1 MRDGIDIEFREVGM
15 RDGLQNT
22 KGFFPT
28 EAKIAWM
35 KAEVA
40 TGMPAI
46 EICSFVPPKLIPQF
60 KDAIEVVEAT
70 QATDTGDC
78 IISALIPNMKG
89 AERGVE
95 LGMKKLNFVASV
107 SETHNLQNVRR
118 KPEESIEDFRRIVEM
133 RDTLPDDKK
142 FFIDGGLST
151 AFGCTLEG
159 SVDPAATVKLA
170 QQFIEAGAD
179 HLTVCDT
186 VGYANPK
193 QVRELF
199 QLLQSE
205 LGSDVTMTAHF
216 HDTRGLGL
224 ANMEAALDVGIR
236 SFDACLAGLGGCPW
250 APGATGN
257 MVMEDGVFMAEAM
270 GLRTGVD
277 LDKLCAIREIIETNL
292 PGERLSGAIAKAG
305 VPKNHAP
312 ATAQFAAAAE

>member
-1 MRDGIDIEFREVGM
+1 VEVG
-15 RDGLQNT
+15 
-22 KGFFPT
+22 
-28 EAKIAWM
+28 
-35 KAEVA
+35 
-40 TGMPAI
+40 
-46 EICSFVPPKLIPQF
+46 
-60 KDAIEVVEAT
+60 EAT
-70 QATDTGDC
+70 HATETGDC
-78 IISALIPNMKG
+78 LISALIPNMKG

-133 RDTLPDDKK
+133 RDALPEDKK
-142 FFIDGGLST
+142 FILDGGLST

-159 SVDPAATVKLA
+159 TVDPAATLKLA
-170 QQFIEAGAD
+170 QQFVDAGAD

-193 QVRELF
+193 QVRDLF
-199 QLLQSE
+199 RMLQAE

-270 GLRTGVD
+270 GLRTGID
-277 LDKLCAIREIIETNL
+277 LDKLCAIREIIATNL

-305 VPKNHAP
+305 VPKDFRP
-312 ATAQFAAAAE
+312 AAQFAAAAE

>member
-15 RDGLQNT
+15 RDGLQNVD
-22 KGFFPT
+22 GFFPT

-35 KAEVA
+35 KAEIA

-46 EICSFVPPKLIPQF
+46 EVCSFVPPKLIPQF
-60 KDAIEVVEAT
+60 KDAIEVVEAAH
-70 QATDTGDC
+70 ATDTGDC

-107 SETHNLQNVRR
+107 SETHNVSNVRR

-133 RDTLPDDKK
+133 RDALPVDKQ
-142 FFIDGGLST
+142 FVIDGGLST
-151 AFGCTLEG
+151 VFGCTMEG
-159 SVDPAATVKLA
+159 NVAPAATVKLA

-186 VGYANPK
+186 VGYANPR
-193 QVRELF
+193 QVRDMF
-199 QLLQSE
+199 RLLQSE
-205 LGSDVTMTAHF
+205 LGSGVTMTAHF
-216 HDTRGLGL
+216 HDTRGMGL
-224 ANMEAALDVGIR
+224 ANMEAALDAGIR

-270 GLRTGVD
+270 GLRTGID
-277 LDKLCAIREIIETNL
+277 LDALCSIRELIETNL
-292 PGERLSGAIAKAG
+292 PDARLSGAIAKAG
-305 VPKNHAP
+305 VPKGYAP
-312 ATAQFAAAAE
+312 ATQFAVAAE

>member
-15 RDGLQNT
+15 RDGLQNVD
-22 KGFFPT
+22 GFFPT

-40 TGMPAI
+40 AGMPAI
-46 EICSFVPPKLIPQF
+46 EVCSFVPPKLIPQF
-60 KDAIEVVEAT
+60 KDAVEVVEAT
-70 QATDTGDC
+70 HATDTGDC
-78 IISALIPNMKG
+78 LISALIPNMKG
-89 AERGVE
+89 AERGVG

-133 RDTLPDDKK
+133 RDALPEDKK
-142 FFIDGGLST
+142 FILDGGLST

-159 SVDPAATVKLA
+159 TVDPAATLKLA
-170 QQFIEAGAD
+170 QQFVDAGAD

-193 QVRELF
+193 QVRDLF
-199 QLLQSE
+199 RMLQAE

-277 LDKLCAIREIIETNL
+277 LDKLCAIREIIAANL

-305 VPKNHAP
+305 VPKDFRP
-312 ATAQFAAAAE
+312 AAQFAAAAE

>member
-15 RDGLQNT
+15 RDGLQNVD
-22 KGFFPT
+22 GFFPT

-40 TGMPAI
+40 AGMPAI
-46 EICSFVPPKLIPQF
+46 EVCSFVPPKLIPQF
-60 KDAIEVVEAT
+60 KDAVEVVEAT
-70 QATDTGDC
+70 HATDTGDC
-78 IISALIPNMKG
+78 LISALIPNMKG

-133 RDTLPDDKK
+133 RDALPEDKK
-142 FFIDGGLST
+142 FILDGGLST

-159 SVDPAATVKLA
+159 TVDPAATLKLA
-170 QQFIEAGAD
+170 QQFVDAGAD

-193 QVRELF
+193 QVRDLF
-199 QLLQSE
+199 RMLQAE

-277 LDKLCAIREIIETNL
+277 LDKLCAIREIIAANL

-305 VPKNHAP
+305 VPKDFRP
-312 ATAQFAAAAE
+312 AAQFAAAAE

>member
-15 RDGLQNT
+15 RDGLQNVD
-22 KGFFPT
+22 GFFPT

-35 KAEVA
+35 RAEVA
-40 TGMPAI
+40 AGMPAI
-46 EICSFVPPKLIPQF
+46 EVCSFVPPKLIPQF
-60 KDAIEVVEAT
+60 KDAVEVVEAT
-70 QATDTGDC
+70 HATDTGDC
-78 IISALIPNMKG
+78 LISALIPNMKG

-133 RDTLPDDKK
+133 RDALPEDKK
-142 FFIDGGLST
+142 FILDGGLST

-159 SVDPAATVKLA
+159 TVDPAATLKLA
-170 QQFIEAGAD
+170 QQFVDAGAD

-193 QVRELF
+193 QVRDLF
-199 QLLQSE
+199 RMLQAE
-205 LGSDVTMTAHF
+205 LGPDVTMTAHF

-257 MVMEDGVFMAEAM
+257 MVLEDGVFMAEAM

-277 LDKLCAIREIIETNL
+277 LDKLCAIREIIAANL

-305 VPKNHAP
+305 VPKDFRP
-312 ATAQFAAAAE
+312 AAQFAAAAE

>member
-28 EAKIAWM
+28 EAKITWM

-40 TGMPAI
+40 SGMPAI

-60 KDAIEVVEAT
+60 KDAVEVVEAT
-70 QATDTGDC
+70 HATDTGDC

-107 SETHNLQNVRR
+107 SETHNLSNVRR
-118 KPEESIEDFRRIVEM
+118 KPEESVEDFRRIVEM
-133 RDTLPDDKK
+133 RDALPEDKK
-142 FFIDGGLST
+142 FVIDGGMST
-151 AFGCTLEG
+151 VFGCTLEG
-159 SVDPAATVKLA
+159 NVDPAAAVKLA
-170 QQFIEAGAD
+170 QQFVEAGAD

-186 VGYANPK
+186 VGFANPK
-193 QVRELF
+193 QVRDMF
-199 QLLQSE
+199 KLLQSE
-205 LGSDVTMTAHF
+205 LDPDIAMTAHF
-216 HDTRGLGL
+216 HDTRGLAL

-250 APGATGN
+250 APGASGN

-270 GLRTGVD
+270 GMRTGID
-277 LDKLCAIREIIETNL
+277 LDKLCSIREIIADNL
-292 PGERLSGAIAKAG
+292 PGEPLHGAIAKAG
-305 VPKNHAP
+305 VPKGHSA
-312 ATAQFAAAAE
+312 ASSFAAAAE

>member
-1 MRDGIDIEFREVGM
+1 
-15 RDGLQNT
+15 
-22 KGFFPT
+22 
-28 EAKIAWM
+28 
-35 KAEVA
+35 
-40 TGMPAI
+40 
-46 EICSFVPPKLIPQF
+46 
-60 KDAIEVVEAT
+60 
-70 QATDTGDC
+70 
-78 IISALIPNMKG
+78 
-89 AERGVE
+89 
-95 LGMKKLNFVASV
+95 MKKLNFVASV

-118 KPEESIEDFRRIVEM
+118 KPEESIDDFRRIVEM
-133 RDTLPDDKK
+133 RNALPNDKK

-159 SVDPAATVKLA
+159 NVDPAATVKLA
-170 QQFIEAGAD
+170 QQFVEAGAD

-193 QVRELF
+193 QVRDLF
-199 QLLQSE
+199 RLLQSE
-205 LGSDVTMTAHF
+205 LGPDVTMTAHF

-305 VPKNHAP
+305 VPKNHDP
-312 ATAQFAAAAE
+312 ATLFAAAAE

>member
-1 MRDGIDIEFREVGM
+1 MRDGIDVEFREVGM
-15 RDGLQNT
+15 RDGLQNVE
-22 KGFFPT
+22 GFFPT
-28 EAKIAWM
+28 VAKIAWM

-40 TGMPAI
+40 SGMHAI

-60 KDAIEVVEAT
+60 KDAAEVVEAT
-70 QATDTGDC
+70 HATDTGDC

-107 SETHNLQNVRR
+107 SETHNLSNVRR
-118 KPEESIEDFRRIVEM
+118 KPEESIEDFQRIVEM
-133 RDTLPDDKK
+133 RNALPDKQK
-142 FFIDGGLST
+142 FVIDGGLST
-151 AFGCTLEG
+151 AFGCTMEG
-159 SVDPAATVKLA
+159 NVDPTATVKLA
-170 QQFIEAGAD
+170 QQFVEAGAD

-193 QVRELF
+193 QVRDLF
-199 QLLQSE
+199 RLLQSE
-205 LGSDVTMTAHF
+205 LGPDISMTAHF

-270 GLRTGVD
+270 GMRTGID
-277 LDKLCAIREIIETNL
+277 LDALCAIRELIATNL
-292 PGERLSGAIAKAG
+292 PNARLSGAIAKAG
-305 VPKNHAP
+305 LPKGHSA
-312 ATAQFAAAAE
+312 ASQFAVAAE

>member
-1 MRDGIDIEFREVGM
+1 IGPRMKPM
-15 RDGLQNT
+15 M
-22 KGFFPT
+22 KG
-28 EAKIAWM
+28 AA
-35 KAEVA
+35 
-40 TGMPAI
+40 GMPAF
-46 EICSFVPPKLIPQF
+46 EVCSFVPPKLIPQF
-60 KDAIEVVEAT
+60 KDAVEVVEAT
-70 QATDTGDC
+70 HATDTGDC
-78 IISALIPNMKG
+78 LISALIPNMKG

-133 RDTLPDDKK
+133 RDALPEDKK
-142 FFIDGGLST
+142 FILDGGLST

-159 SVDPAATVKLA
+159 TVDPAATLKLA
-170 QQFIEAGAD
+170 QQFVDAGAD

-193 QVRELF
+193 QVRDLFRMLQAEL
-199 QLLQSE
+199 SP
-205 LGSDVTMTAHF
+205 DVTMTAHF

-277 LDKLCAIREIIETNL
+277 LDKLCAIREIIAANL

-305 VPKNHAP
+305 VPKDFRP
-312 ATAQFAAAAE
+312 AAQFAAAAE

>member
-15 RDGLQNT
+15 RDGLQNVD
-22 KGFFPT
+22 GFFPT

-35 KAEVA
+35 RAEVA
-40 TGMPAI
+40 AGMPAI
-46 EICSFVPPKLIPQF
+46 EVCSFVPPKLIPQF
-60 KDAIEVVEAT
+60 KDAVEVVEAT
-70 QATDTGDC
+70 HATDTGDC
-78 IISALIPNMKG
+78 LISALIPNMKG

-133 RDTLPDDKK
+133 RDALPEDKK
-142 FFIDGGLST
+142 FILDGGLST

-159 SVDPAATVKLA
+159 TVDPAATLKLA
-170 QQFIEAGAD
+170 QQFVDAGAD

-193 QVRELF
+193 QVRDLFRMLQAEL
-199 QLLQSE
+199 SP
-205 LGSDVTMTAHF
+205 DVTMTAHF

-277 LDKLCAIREIIETNL
+277 LDKLCAIREIIAANL

-305 VPKNHAP
+305 VPKDFRP
-312 ATAQFAAAAE
+312 AAQFAAAAE